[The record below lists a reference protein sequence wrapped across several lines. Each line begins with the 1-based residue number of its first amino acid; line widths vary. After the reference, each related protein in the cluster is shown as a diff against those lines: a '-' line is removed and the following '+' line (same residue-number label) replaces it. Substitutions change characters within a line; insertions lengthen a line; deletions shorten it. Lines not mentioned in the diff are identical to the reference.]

1 MSFVKI
7 TRTTHKGEIK
17 ETILNV
23 EQIVSIKEK
32 TLEPIELYDAEGNVV
47 ETKEQPKTFKVIMR
61 GGEYYNL
68 NEDQYNELVKELL
81 K

>member
-1 MSFVKI
+1 MFIKI
-7 TRTTHKGEIK
+7 TRTTHKGECK
-17 ETILNV
+17 ETILNKDL
-23 EQIVSIKEK
+23 IVSVKEK
-32 TLEPIELYDAEGNVV
+32 TLEPIELYDSEGNVV

-68 NEDQYNELVKELL
+68 NEDQYNDLVKELL

>member
-1 MSFVKI
+1 MFIKI

-17 ETILNV
+17 ETILNKDL
-23 EQIVSIKEK
+23 IVSVKEK
-32 TLEPIELYDAEGNVV
+32 TLEPIELYDSEGNVV
-47 ETKEQPKTFKVIMR
+47 ETKEQPKTFKVIMK

-68 NEDQYNELVKELL
+68 NEDQYKELVKELL